1 LLLLLYQSWP
11 NLHSTENMM
20 PCMPLAR
27 ILVPRPRTMR
37 PITPSFS
44 TTMRTT
50 WGYVMASVAVC
61 LVVLMTRMLLE
72 EQSEMKEE
80 QKPIRADLDQGG
92 G

>member
-1 LLLLLYQSWP
+1 
-11 NLHSTENMM
+11 
-20 PCMPLAR
+20 
-27 ILVPRPRTMR
+27 
-37 PITPSFS
+37 
-44 TTMRTT
+44 
-50 WGYVMASVAVC
+50 MASVAVC